1 MSRWIGI
8 ITLGLGLMG
17 LGNGLRGETIS
28 FGEIQLQIDQQP
40 PRMYNIV
47 QALLYRQVD
56 IKYDTTVV
64 VQNADSVTYL
74 FYPQLIQGQ
83 RIILRLIAQSKTLE
97 EDFYDLFILLG
108 DSLSETMVFR
118 QQDSS
123 IFIKHNGLLE
133 TVQKYSRNLSG
144 EFRLKETQ
152 GGRNVVGDFAIDFD
166 YPIVENDTRM
176 HRIHLEGSLRVPTG
190 KFRETSLST
199 ETQQEERKKSFQRNL
214 AVAIIITIII
224 VSTIGL

>member
-17 LGNGLRGETIS
+17 FCNPIRGESIS
-28 FGEIQLQIDQQP
+28 FGEIQLQIDQQS
-40 PRMYNIV
+40 PRVYNIV
-47 QALLYRQVD
+47 QALLYHQVD
-56 IKYDTTVV
+56 IRYDTTVV
-64 VQNADSVTYL
+64 VQNADSLTYL

-97 EDFYDLFILLG
+97 PDFYDLFILLG
-108 DSLSETMVFR
+108 DSLSETMVFQHR
-118 QQDSS
+118 DSS
-123 IFIKHNGLLE
+123 IYIKHNGLLE

-152 GGRNVVGDFAIDFD
+152 GGRNIVGNFSITFD
-166 YPIVENDTRM
+166 YPIVVNDTRM
-176 HRIHLEGSLRVPTG
+176 HRVQLEGNLRVPTG
-190 KFRETSLST
+190 KFRETSLAT
-199 ETQQEERKKSFQRNL
+199 EAQQEERKKSFQRNL